1 MISLNI
7 DDLAVSSF
15 STGDSDGGVD
25 DGTDM
30 LKDTDPRACPYT
42 EGWGCTT
49 RYTCHTDVK
58 PCETGGGYNC

>member
-15 STGDSDGGVD
+15 STGQVPD
-25 DGTDM
+25 DGSTD
-30 LKDTDPRACPYT
+30 LQDTDPRACPYT

-58 PCETGGGYNC
+58 PCETGGGNNC